1 VLRTLFV
8 KLCNC
13 FASVAYAVGGIPEY
27 PDAGHPM
34 PDPAPAPATAPAPA
48 AEERTPVLIVG
59 GGFAGLASA
68 LFLSHHGVPSVLVD
82 RHPGVSIQG
91 RARGINQRTMEI
103 YRPLGIEALI
113 KEAGRP
119 FDEDSGVVRCES
131 LAGEWNWL
139 LADESR
145 APLPGLTPCG
155 FGMADQRSVEPILIA
170 AARKRDADIRFGT
183 HCVAVAPDI
192 GGVRAIVENLGTGT
206 RRTIRAGYLIAAD
219 GFRGTIGR
227 RVGINR
233 TGPGVIQRWV
243 TFIIEADLSEIVQKR
258 AMFWIVVNDDIGLG
272 SFLTTSV
279 PNQWAVSVTFDPERE
294 SVADFTPERCLQVAR
309 SVIGADV
316 RATIVDIASWEEAVE
331 VADCYRSDRIFLVGD
346 SAHVWPP
353 AGAMGAN
360 AAVQDA
366 HNLAWKLAAV
376 INRWAGAGLLDS
388 YQAERRPVACA
399 LVDITLRRQ
408 QTRFSDQPNEDDVDD
423 TRCALGQRYR
433 SAAVIGAEHRGV
445 YGGEAMQGAAPGTRA
460 PHLWV
465 EHGGRRISVHDLFH
479 NAFVLLTGAEDT
491 GWIEA
496 VDSSEGLVPLRAFRV
511 GPVSSGAELV
521 DVEGTW
527 QSRYGLGHGDA
538 VLVRPDGYVAWR
550 AGSSPGNRSARLAAA
565 LRTILAIGAD
575 TVEE

>member
-1 VLRTLFV
+1 
-8 KLCNC
+8 
-13 FASVAYAVGGIPEY
+13 
-27 PDAGHPM
+27 M
-34 PDPAPAPATAPAPA
+34 PDRAAMNWDGISSDRDATATAAAPGRAAAPA
-48 AEERTPVLIVG
+48 AKELTPVLIVG

-145 APLPGLTPCG
+145 APLPDLTPCG

-170 AARKRDADIRFGT
+170 AARERGADIRFGT
-183 HCVAVAPDI
+183 QCVAVVPDI
-192 GGVRAIVENLGTGT
+192 GGVTAIVENLGTGA
-206 RRTIRAGYLIAAD
+206 RRTIRADYLIAAD

-233 TGPGVIQRWV
+233 TGPGVIQHWV
-243 TFIIEADLSEIVQKR
+243 TFIIEADLREIVQKR
-258 AMFWIVVNDDIGLG
+258 AMLWIVVNDDIGLG

-279 PNQWAVSVTFDPERE
+279 PNQWAVSVTFDPERD

-309 SVIGADV
+309 SVIGADIQ
-316 RATIVDIASWEEAVE
+316 ATIVDIASWEEAVE
-331 VADCYRSDRIFLVGD
+331 VADCYRSGRIFLVGD
-346 SAHVWPP
+346 SGHVWPP

-376 INRWAGAGLLDS
+376 INRWAGVGLLDS
-388 YQAERRPVACA
+388 YEAERRPVARA
-399 LVDITLRRQ
+399 LVDITVRRQ
-408 QTRFSDQPNEDDVDD
+408 QTRFGEQPNEDDVDD

-433 SAAVIGAEHRGV
+433 SAAVIGAVHRGV
-445 YGGEAMQGAAPGTRA
+445 YGGDLMQGAAPGTRA

-479 NAFVLLTGAEDT
+479 DAFVLLAGAQGA
-491 GWIEA
+491 GWIDA
-496 VDSSEGLVPLRAFRV
+496 ADRLEGLVPLRAFRV
-511 GPVSSGAELV
+511 GPAPSGAELV

-527 QSRYGLGHGDA
+527 RSRYGLGHVGA

-550 AGSSPGNRSARLAAA
+550 AGSSAGNRSARLAAA
-565 LRTILAIGAD
+565 LRTILASRD
-575 TVEE
+575 